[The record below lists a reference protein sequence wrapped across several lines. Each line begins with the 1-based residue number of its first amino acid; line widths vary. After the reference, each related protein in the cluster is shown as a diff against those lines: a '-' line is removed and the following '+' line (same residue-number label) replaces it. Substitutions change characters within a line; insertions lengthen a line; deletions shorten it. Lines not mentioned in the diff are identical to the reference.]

1 MCKNLTF
8 YKPSNATKQLKLQNC
23 SSGRKLVVSTNWL
36 PLFGF
41 EADSR
46 VKEELI
52 SKGKGIRIS
61 LVDKEEANT
70 KKVYTRQ
77 YKSRKNN
84 PIETLLDIRSQKLIN
99 DAFPEDTENVHI
111 LFSYGE
117 IVITPISNRK
127 NKATKQFKSSK
138 NKFNTFL
145 ACSSGVDAVSL
156 VRKGFSIETCLEYR
170 PQDTHDINIAI

>member
-8 YKPSNATKQLKLQNC
+8 YKPSNATKKLKLQNC

-61 LVDKEEANT
+61 LVDKEEGI
-70 KKVYTRQ
+70 
-77 YKSRKNN
+77 YK
-84 PIETLLDIRSQKLIN
+84 T
-99 DAFPEDTENVHI
+99 V
-111 LFSYGE
+111 
-117 IVITPISNRK
+117 
-127 NKATKQFKSSK
+127 
-138 NKFNTFL
+138 
-145 ACSSGVDAVSL
+145 
-156 VRKGFSIETCLEYR
+156 
-170 PQDTHDINIAI
+170 